1 MPVRRLLPALA
12 LGAALLAFA
21 GPAHGVTKQTT
32 RFVASFE
39 GFYSCVYKD
48 PAGHATIGYG
58 HLLHYGP
65 PTKRDRKKWG
75 CLTKAQALKLLR
87 KDLRKFEAEVL
98 GRIKGARVSPA
109 MMTALTSFAFNLG
122 SGALDRQRHRGSRKV
137 THIARQVRI
146 GNYRR
151 AGRQMLLYDGA
162 IINGKRVELEGLR
175 IRRRKEF
182 RLMVRN
188 LGPAGRCGKACSR
201 IGSAPAGNAG
211 GGGAG
216 QVDAGNGSGGGLT
229 VG

>member
-1 MPVRRLLPALA
+1 MRRLVSALVTV
-12 LGAALLAFA
+12 AALWVFA
-21 GPAHGVTKQTT
+21 APAQGVTKQTT

-39 GFYSCVYKD
+39 GFYSCVYED

-75 CLTKAQALKLLR
+75 CLTKAQAMKLLR
-87 KDLRKFEAEVL
+87 QDLRKYEAETL
-98 GRIKGARVSPA
+98 ARIQGARVSPG
-109 MMTALTSFAFNLG
+109 MITALTSFAFNLG
-122 SGALDRQRHRGSRKV
+122 PGALDRQRHRGSRKV
-137 THIARQVRI
+137 TNIARQVRL

-162 IINGKRVELEGLR
+162 IINGKRVELPGLR

-188 LGPAGRCGKACSR
+188 LGPAGRCGKACTLL
-201 IGSAPAGNAG
+201 GSDKRTDDGQRKPGVG
-211 GGGAG
+211 G
-216 QVDAGNGSGGGLT
+216 DGSGGGIT

>member
-1 MPVRRLLPALA
+1 MRRLVSAIALA
-12 LGAALLAFA
+12 AALLIFA
-21 GPAHGVTKQTT
+21 APAQGVTKQTA

-39 GFYSCVYKD
+39 GFYSCVYED

-75 CLTKAQALKLLR
+75 CLTKAQAQRLLR
-87 KDLRKFEAEVL
+87 KDLRKYEAEML
-98 GRIKGARVSPA
+98 SRIQGARVSPG
-109 MMTALTSFAFNLG
+109 MITALTSFAFNLG
-122 SGALDRQRHRGSRKV
+122 AGALDRQRHLGSRKV
-137 THIARQVRI
+137 TNIARQVRI

-162 IINGKRVELEGLR
+162 IINGKRVELLGLK

-188 LGPAGRCGKACSR
+188 LGPAGRCGKACS
-201 IGSAPAGNAG
+201 PVG
-211 GGGAG
+211 GGSGSNGGTGAETG
-216 QVDAGNGSGGGLT
+216 GGSNGGSGGGLT
-229 VG
+229 IG

>member
-1 MPVRRLLPALA
+1 MRRFVSALA
-12 LGAALLAFA
+12 IGAALLLLAA
-21 GPAHGVTKQTT
+21 PAHGVTKKTT

-39 GFYSCVYKD
+39 GFYSCVYAD

-65 PTKRDRKKWG
+65 PTKKDRRKWG
-75 CLTKAQALKLLR
+75 CLTKPQALKLLR
-87 KDLRKFEAEVL
+87 TDLRKYEADVL
-98 GRIKGARVSPA
+98 GRIQGARVSPA
-109 MMTALTSFAFNLG
+109 MVTALTSFAFNLG
-122 SGALDRQRHRGSRKV
+122 AGALDRQRHLGTRKI
-137 THIARQVRI
+137 TNIARQVQL

-151 AGRQMLLYDGA
+151 AGRQMLLYNGS
-162 IINGKRVELEGLR
+162 IINGKRVELLGLK

-201 IGSAPAGNAG
+201 IGG
-211 GGGAG
+211 GSIADREPVG
-216 QVDAGNGSGGGLT
+216 DGGGLT